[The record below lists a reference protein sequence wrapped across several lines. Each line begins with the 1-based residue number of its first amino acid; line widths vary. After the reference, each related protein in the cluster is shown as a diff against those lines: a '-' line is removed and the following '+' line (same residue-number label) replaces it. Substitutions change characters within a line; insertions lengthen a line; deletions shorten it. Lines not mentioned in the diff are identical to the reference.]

1 MSILTVQQKLKAAG
15 FDPGPLDG
23 QWGPRTAFALDSA
36 LARAALT
43 AAPDSVDPLLIAE
56 LSRDEGRIAHAYN
69 DHLGYVTVGV
79 GRLLDRRKG
88 GKLSDDE
95 IDMLLANDI
104 RRAIADVETLPA
116 WQAVKND
123 PVRARALVNLRFQL
137 GAAGLRGFK
146 NSLSLIADRRWTEAA
161 RNLEKSLWYRQTP
174 ARAKR
179 VVHMI
184 ETGEAPR

>member
-1 MSILTVQQKLKAAG
+1 MILTVQQKLKAAG

-23 QWGPRTAFALDSA
+23 VWGPRTAFALDGA
-36 LARAALT
+36 LARAAMT
-43 AAPDSVDPLLIAE
+43 VAHADVDPLLIAE

-123 PVRARALVNLRFQL
+123 PVRARALVNMRFQL

-146 NSLSLIADRRWTEAA
+146 NSLAKIAERDWKGAA
-161 RNLEKSLWYRQTP
+161 ANLRKSLWAKQTP
-174 ARAKR
+174 ERAER
-179 VVHMI
+179 VIRMI
-184 ETGEAPR
+184 ETGKA